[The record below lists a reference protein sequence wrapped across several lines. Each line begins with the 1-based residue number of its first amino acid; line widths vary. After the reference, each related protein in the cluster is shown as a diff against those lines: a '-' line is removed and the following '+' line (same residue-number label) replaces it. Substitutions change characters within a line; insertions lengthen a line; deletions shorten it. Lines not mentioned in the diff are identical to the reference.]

1 MVPPYRTDTLVGG
14 WVVGQP
20 ITDPISGSSFD
31 VSRFTFDP
39 ELDRKHLVNIFAT
52 TFLPGFSPSASGT
65 WSRESIPS
73 MRQVISVSLSPA
85 SSPGTSSGLKWRNL
99 RRKVGVLKFSSS
111 QTSRSLISMGNSCG
125 EKERGLVGVT
135 LYNCDHIFRQEEEVK
150 SLLGGQR
157 G

>member
-1 MVPPYRTDTLVGG
+1 
-14 WVVGQP
+14 
-20 ITDPISGSSFD
+20 
-31 VSRFTFDP
+31 
-39 ELDRKHLVNIFAT
+39 
-52 TFLPGFSPSASGT
+52 
-65 WSRESIPS
+65 

-135 LYNCDHIFRQEEEVK
+135 LYNCDHIFRQEEEFCIASLARWNAQLKGLVELERRSRNMRQEVRVLSGRQEIFQSTMEVK
-150 SLLGGQR
+150 LGLQSR
-157 G
+157 ATERYHYQNFEEI